1 MMGILDKAGN
11 DRVFGKSRIEA
22 LTDGIYAI
30 AMTLLA
36 ISLNEPL
43 PRGGI
48 SPISDPLL
56 IELVPQ
62 IVHYFISF
70 LLLAVFW
77 WSHHE
82 RFHAMRSIDR
92 PLIWMNIASLA
103 FVALVPFSTDLVSDD
118 PANLHVAVIFEVNLL
133 LIGILS
139 WWQWYHL
146 SVRPGHVGEQFEAI
160 DISRET
166 RQALII
172 PILSVL
178 AIAAGIIGFPYG
190 TLLYFLL
197 PVAWFTSARGG

>member
-1 MMGILDKAGN
+1 MGMLDKAGSG
-11 DRVFGKSRIEA
+11 RVFGKGRVAA
-22 LTDGIYAI
+22 LTDGVYAI

-36 ISLNEPL
+36 ISLDEPL
-43 PRGGI
+43 PHGDI
-48 SPISDPLL
+48 SSISDQLL
-56 IELVPQ
+56 IGLVPQ

-103 FVALVPFSTDLVSDD
+103 FVALVPFSTDLVGDD

-133 LIGILS
+133 LIGLLS
-139 WWQWYHL
+139 WWQWRHL
-146 SVRPGHVGEQFEAI
+146 SVRSAHVGEHVDAI
-160 DISRET
+160 DISREMG
-166 RQALII
+166 QALII

-178 AIAAGIIGFPYG
+178 AIAVGIIGFPYG
-190 TLLYFLL
+190 TFLYFLL
-197 PVAWFTSARGG
+197 PVAWLVSARGE

>member
-103 FVALVPFSTDLVSDD
+103 FVALVPFSTDIVSDD

-139 WWQWYHL
+139 WWQWYYL
-146 SVRPGHVGEQFEAI
+146 SVRPAHVGEHVNAT

-166 RQALII
+166 RQTLII

-190 TLLYFLL
+190 TSLYFLL
-197 PVAWFTSARGG
+197 PVAWFASARGG